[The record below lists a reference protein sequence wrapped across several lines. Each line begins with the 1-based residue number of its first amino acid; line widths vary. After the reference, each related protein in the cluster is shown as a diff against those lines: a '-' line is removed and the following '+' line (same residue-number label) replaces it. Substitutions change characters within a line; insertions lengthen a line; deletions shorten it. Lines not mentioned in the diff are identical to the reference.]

1 MEAEKTEKTWLDV
14 GRGESDEITEIKHG
28 MNLAIVRDLETPGK
42 FWFGGR
48 YFEIKLL
55 PAKVT

>member
-48 YFEIKLL
+48 MFEIRLL
-55 PAKVT
+55 PKE